1 MNGGSAGAGS
11 NRRDMDYPQAIEHL
25 LSFADFERS
34 GRFRDRPD
42 VAPVWDLLRR
52 LGDPHLGRLTVHV
65 AGSKGKGSVAAM
77 VESVLRA
84 AGRRTGLYTSPHL
97 HSYTERV
104 RIGGEP
110 IAEAEFARL
119 TECVREAVEA
129 GRESLSE
136 RSLVTFDL
144 LTAIGFL
151 AFRDANVDAQV
162 IEVGL
167 GGRVDST
174 NVFETKEVAVVTPI
188 SLEHTA
194 VLGDTVEQIAREK
207 AAIITPGCVVV
218 MAPQAHEGAAEVIR
232 AFAHDA
238 GAPLIDVAGAYRWER
253 LAHGLRGQDVRIK
266 GPCGLIETRL
276 PLLGAHQ
283 VENAATAVATADAL
297 RERGHDLS
305 EDAVAHGLAGVSW
318 PGRLE
323 VLRESPLVLADGAHN
338 RDSARRLREALRDYF
353 SCGHVLFI
361 VGSSVGKDIGGLAEE
376 LAPVAERVVAVRADH
391 PRAMAPERIA
401 GAFVALGIDVDVCD
415 NVGQAIDTAMA
426 EAGRDGVICLVG
438 SLFVAAEGRAHMAP
452 DRGAGG

>member
-1 MNGGSAGAGS
+1 
-11 NRRDMDYPQAIEHL
+11 MDYPEAIAYL

-42 VAPVWDLLRR
+42 VAPVCALLRR
-52 LGDPHLGRLTVHV
+52 LGGPHLGRLTVHI
-65 AGSKGKGSVAAM
+65 AGSKGKGSAAAM

-84 AGRRTGLYTSPHL
+84 AGRRTGLFTSPHL

-104 RIGGEP
+104 RIDGAP

-119 TECVREAVEA
+119 TERVRRAVET
-129 GRESLSE
+129 GRESPGD

-144 LTAIGFL
+144 LTALGFL
-151 AFRDANVDAQV
+151 AFREAGVDAQA

-174 NVFETKEVAVVTPI
+174 NVFETKDVAVVMPV

-194 VLGDTVEQIAREK
+194 ILGGAVEQIAREK
-207 AAIITPGCVVV
+207 AAIFTPGCVAV
-218 MAPQAHEGAAEVIR
+218 MAPQPHESAAEVIR
-232 AFAHDA
+232 AFAREA
-238 GAPLIDVAGAYRWER
+238 GAPLIDVAAAYRWER
-253 LAHGLRGQDVRIK
+253 LAHGLRGQDVRIA
-266 GPCGLIETRL
+266 GPRGMIETSL

-283 VENAATAVATADAL
+283 VENAAVAVAAVDAL
-297 RERGHDLS
+297 RERGLGVSD
-305 EDAVAHGLAGVSW
+305 DAVARGLAGVSW

-323 VLRESPLVLADGAHN
+323 VLRESPLVIADGAHN

-353 SCGHVLFI
+353 SCGSAAFI
-361 VGSSVGKDIGGLAEE
+361 VGSSADKDIGGLAEE

-391 PRAMAPERIA
+391 PRAMAPARIA
-401 GAFVALGIDVDVCD
+401 GAFVALGVDVSVCD
-415 NVGQAIDTAMA
+415 SVSEAIDAAMA
-426 EAGRDGVICLVG
+426 EAGKDAVICLVG

-452 DRGAGG
+452 GRGAGG